1 MNGKRIKKRML
12 HYDLLRI
19 IAAFSVVMLHSAAQ
33 YWYTLDIHSR
43 EWIIANSYDAV
54 FRFGVPVFVMISG
67 ALFLSSEYELD
78 IRHLYKHNILRFVVL
93 YIVWSCLYGLWDT
106 RNFCFAEVGVKPYLK
121 EMLHGSYHL
130 WFLPMLI
137 GLYMI
142 LPMVRI
148 WVHHADRKNLQYFLG
163 LFLVLQVGR
172 ETLRAVTMMDEI
184 HYILDI
190 TKVEMACSYLGY
202 FVWGYYLAH
211 VGLSQRL
218 CKVIYWL
225 VVPSILLNVVLGNGL
240 SYHYEKAMGNIY
252 DSFGIFTFI
261 VVTGLFL
268 VAQEFF
274 GRKQFA
280 CTSTAIIKEVSADTL
295 GIYVMHVGLMGVLA
309 NRGIDSMMVPN
320 IIGVPLLAVI
330 CFVICMIAAAVLRRI
345 PMIGKFIC

>member
-1 MNGKRIKKRML
+1 MNDKRTKKRML

-43 EWIIANSYDAV
+43 EWVIANSYDAV
-54 FRFGVPVFVMISG
+54 FRFGVPIFVMISG
-67 ALFLSSEYELD
+67 ALFLNPDYELD
-78 IRHLYKHNILRFVVL
+78 VRHLYKNNILRFVVL
-93 YIVWSCLYGLWDT
+93 YIVWSCLYGLWDA

-142 LPMVRI
+142 LPMVRT
-148 WVHHADRKNLQYFLG
+148 WVHHADKKNLQYFLG

-172 ETLRAVTMMDEI
+172 ETLRAVTMMDEV

-190 TKVEMACSYLGY
+190 AKVEMACSYLGY
-202 FVWGYYLAH
+202 FVWGYYLTY
-211 VGLSQRL
+211 VGLPQRL
-218 CKVIYWL
+218 SKVIYWL
-225 VVPSILLNVVLGNGL
+225 IVPSILLNVVLGNGL
-240 SYHYEKAMGNIY
+240 SHHYERAMGSIY
-252 DSFGIFTFI
+252 DSFGVFTFI

-268 VAQEFF
+268 GAREFF
-274 GRKQFA
+274 GKKEFTR
-280 CTSTAIIKEVSADTL
+280 TSATVIKEVSADTL
-295 GIYVMHVGLMGVLA
+295 GIYVMHVGLMEVLA

-330 CFVICMIAAAVLRRI
+330 CFVICMVAAAVLRRI
-345 PMIGKFIC
+345 PVIDKFIC